1 METTQEQGLVEE
13 INFES
18 MGLRVGTRLFM
29 RPLDAEGEQRRY
41 QVEYVGA
48 LRGKSFLVTL
58 PLANGKGVWMPSG
71 QGFTF
76 HVMEG
81 MHVYAFT
88 SYVLRARNDPGLYV
102 HFAWPTRI
110 ESRQVRKSY
119 RVNLRLPVAVEGS
132 AGRQEV
138 LLLNL
143 SMTGGLLQA
152 PAGLWQDGDKL
163 SLALPVELEE
173 ASSQLSLSAEVRNQ
187 VEKPEGMAHYGV
199 EFAAL
204 PQNDALLLH
213 YYIDHAIATRR
224 TG

>member
-1 METTQEQGLVEE
+1 MENLQEKDIASEPG
-13 INFES
+13 FETL
-18 MGLRVGTRLFM
+18 GLRVGTSLFM
-29 RPLDAEGEQRRY
+29 RSADPEGAQIRH

-48 LRGKSFLVTL
+48 IRGKSVLVTL
-58 PLANGKGVWMPSG
+58 PMVNGKGLWMPCG

-88 SYVLRARNDPGLYV
+88 SYVLRARNDPASYV

-110 ESRQVRKSY
+110 EARQVRKSY
-119 RVNLRLPVAVEGS
+119 RVNLRLPVAADAG
-132 AGRQEV
+132 AGRQEA

-143 SMTGGLLQA
+143 SMTGALLQA
-152 PAGLWQDGDKL
+152 PANVWQAGDKL
-163 SLALPVELEE
+163 SLALPVELDET
-173 ASSQLSLSAEVRNQ
+173 SSQLTLSAELRNQ

-199 EFAAL
+199 EFGAL

-224 TG
+224 SG